1 MFPDARANTMGE
13 PEEFVPSLNRVRLA
27 VERDLG
33 RGGPIKPRL
42 LAAWTRVAE
51 LRLPGSVLPQEAQ
64 DEIDRLV
71 ALWDRHP
78 RPGGIQKQVY
88 GSSDEACEAEAELL
102 RVMLRGLERA
112 VEGTAS

>member
-1 MFPDARANTMGE
+1 MFPDARANTFGE
-13 PEEFVPSLNRVRLA
+13 PEEFVPALNRVRLA
-27 VERDLG
+27 VDSDLATS
-33 RGGPIKPRL
+33 GPIRPRL

-51 LRLPGSVLPQEAQ
+51 LRLPGSVLTLEAQ

-88 GSSDEACEAEAELL
+88 CMSDEACEAEAERL
-102 RVMLRGLERA
+102 REMLRGLERA
-112 VEGTAS
+112 VEGTPS